1 MGCTRAS
8 VLLFRDTN
16 TTQDPINESS
26 GSPSSRKER
35 QSGDGNVKPANGDAL
50 PSKELETND
59 TTLPDAPPQEP
70 TVKAPKPSD
79 VPEVPGDIEMKEAGN
94 VEPDDQ
100 NDRAEATRQPST
112 TQPEGQDGTQ
122 MEKSVETPQE
132 PQPSDA
138 QPQETQS
145 PVESTKPA
153 SKKQRKSRSPPQA
166 EDPPSKGTEK
176 DAAAAKEIQASAQL
190 PKENKK
196 TQRSR
201 EPSVNGGASP
211 GQGTEKPRRED
222 GTRSK
227 ARDSQASVSR
237 GKRSGSRPLSSGK
250 KNHEVQARS
259 DPEPEQP
266 QIPEPEADQASN
278 PRRGRPA
285 RNDKKLAEPESSTT
299 TERPEPAVDTQ
310 LDKDAV
316 PPKSRGRPAKK
327 DNKSAEPE
335 PTTEP
340 EAAEAQ
346 LEKDAGPSKSRGRPA
361 KKDKKPA
368 EPESNTR
375 TEQPKED
382 SAPPKASRGRPGRK
396 YKTSDSAEQPEAQ
409 PDPQPDPAAESS
421 KSHRAKDGKRKK
433 RTREP
438 EAEAPPPEEQPAS
451 ESAPQPEPEQP
462 EEEQDPGESRPQQKG
477 SNKRGRKSKKTATS
491 ETTTPEEPTPTE
503 EAADSQPARER
514 RKPREP
520 RGETVPVTV
529 HRLAN
534 SSALGMM
541 YTSGV
546 SEDENEDS
554 ADELST
560 RQKTKLP
567 KRGGVNP
574 ADVLGQICRET
585 LEKTL
590 TALKNGIENESN
602 TQRRAEWT
610 RKRKAVEAFGSEL
623 DGRLLDLSEM
633 LDSNFVL
640 GVQLKKEKR
649 DMIDLR
655 THLYKVRKERE
666 AIALQMD
673 AVRAKHMEEEAAKT
687 VSSPFYEAWLS
698 CIIC

>member
-1 MGCTRAS
+1 MGCTRAF

-16 TTQDPINESS
+16 ATQDPINESS
-26 GSPSSRKER
+26 GSPSSRKDR
-35 QSGDGNVKPANGDAL
+35 QSGHDNAKPANGDAL
-50 PSKELETND
+50 SAKESQTND

-70 TVKAPKPSD
+70 TVEAPEPPA
-79 VPEVPGDIEMKEAGN
+79 VPEVPGDIEMQEAGN
-94 VEPDDQ
+94 GEPDDQ
-100 NDRAEATRQPST
+100 NTRAEATQQPSA

-122 MEKSVETPQE
+122 KEKPVEKPQE
-132 PQPSDA
+132 PQPSDV
-138 QPQETQS
+138 QPQETQHS
-145 PVESTKPA
+145 VESTKPA
-153 SKKQRKSRSPPQA
+153 PKKQRKSRSPPQT
-166 EDPPSKGTEK
+166 EDPPSTRTEK
-176 DAAAAKEIQASAQL
+176 DPAAAKEIEAPAQL
-190 PKENKK
+190 SKEKKK
-196 TQRSR
+196 TQRAR
-201 EPSVNGGASP
+201 ERSLNGDSSP
-211 GQGTEKPRRED
+211 GQAAEKPRKED

-227 ARDSQASVSR
+227 PRDSQASGAR

-250 KNHEVQARS
+250 NTDEAQARLE
-259 DPEPEQP
+259 PEPEQP
-266 QIPEPEADQASN
+266 QPEPEADEALN
-278 PRRGRPA
+278 PR
-285 RNDKKLAEPESSTT
+285 
-299 TERPEPAVDTQ
+299 
-310 LDKDAV
+310 
-316 PPKSRGRPAKK
+316 
-327 DNKSAEPE
+327 
-335 PTTEP
+335 
-340 EAAEAQ
+340 
-346 LEKDAGPSKSRGRPA
+346 RGRPA
-361 KKDKKPA
+361 KKDKKSA
-368 EPESNTR
+368 EPESNTTAERPEADVDAQLEKETGPSKPSRGRPARKDKTPAEPESTTRPEESEAVDVQLEKDAGRSKSRGRSAKKDKQSAASESNTR
-375 TEQPKED
+375 TDQQEEEP
-382 SAPPKASRGRPGRK
+382 APSKASRGRPARK
-396 YKTSDSAEQPEAQ
+396 DKTSDNAEESEPQ
-409 PDPQPDPAAESS
+409 PDPQPEPAAESS
-421 KSHRAKDGKRKK
+421 KSHRAKDGKKKK

-438 EAEAPPPEEQPAS
+438 EPEAAPPEEQPVP
-451 ESAPQPEPEQP
+451 ESAQQPGPEQP
-462 EEEQDPGESRPQQKG
+462 DEEEQEPEDSRPSQQG
-477 SNKRGRKSKKTATS
+477 TTKRGRKSKKTAA
-491 ETTTPEEPTPTE
+491 ETTPTE
-503 EAADSQPARER
+503 EPAESEPARER

-541 YTSGV
+541 YASGG
-546 SEDENEDS
+546 SDEENEDS

-687 VSSPFYEAWLS
+687 VGPQFYEV
-698 CIIC
+698 